1 MSCTRSRLAPGLF
14 AAVTLLL
21 LCSGCA
27 SRPDESAGD
36 AQHRHEAAAALPA
49 FPVPSTLKAEH
60 EELHEG
66 LARAIES
73 GGKTGVAA
81 QRVES
86 LLHPHFLKE
95 EQLALP
101 PLGAL
106 ATLREGRVTE
116 AMRPLVDLGNRL
128 RAEYPAMLQEH
139 EEIGTALGELA
150 AAARDEGKM
159 DVVAWADNLK
169 AHARNEEE
177 VLYPAAI
184 VVGDYVKAKLG
195 R

>member
-1 MSCTRSRLAPGLF
+1 
-14 AAVTLLL
+14 
-21 LCSGCA
+21 
-27 SRPDESAGD
+27 
-36 AQHRHEAAAALPA
+36 
-49 FPVPSTLKAEH
+49 
-60 EELHEG
+60 
-66 LARAIES
+66 
-73 GGKTGVAA
+73 
-81 QRVES
+81 
-86 LLHPHFLKE
+86 
-95 EQLALP
+95 
-101 PLGAL
+101 
-106 ATLREGRVTE
+106 
-116 AMRPLVDLGNRL
+116 
-128 RAEYPAMLQEH
+128 MLQEH